1 MSSELFIINNIDG
14 NYGYYTTLE
23 KSKEELK
30 KIYNSTPNYN
40 LYNYKIN
47 VFLLIDNEYIITNT
61 SYTYIFNIFFT
72 HINNE

>member
-1 MSSELFIINNIDG
+1 MSNELFIINNIDG

-23 KSKEELK
+23 KAKDELK

-47 VFLLIDNEYIITNT
+47 VYLLIDNEYIITNT
-61 SYTYIFNIFFT
+61 SYTYIFNIFFI

>member
-47 VFLLIDNEYIITNT
+47 VYLLIDNEYIITNT